1 MKESVV
7 FNAAPIYL
15 IGGIDIFMDK
25 EVDGELY
32 ATRMKKYLR
41 NMKKIAIKKATF
53 TGSVKRIVSE
63 YDIFTRIAELLSI
76 GYYVGDEI
84 IVKEAGIHG
93 IKSFLDIYS
102 KSFGSSF
109 EGEENQDGYLSSEY
123 KDFGLAEIGILSNF
137 SEERIVGL
145 EKQLNVL
152 LTSDTVISNLNK
164 NPYNVNF
171 EFFIKAILKN
181 IERDKEK
188 Q

>member
-1 MKESVV
+1 M
-7 FNAAPIYL
+7 L
-15 IGGIDIFMDK
+15 
-25 EVDGELY
+25 
-32 ATRMKKYLR
+32 LR
-41 NMKKIAIKKATF
+41 KLFF
-53 TGSVKRIVSE
+53 TGSVKRVVSE

-93 IKSFLDIYS
+93 IKSFLDIYK

-109 EGEENQDGYLSSEY
+109 EGGESQGEYLSSEY
-123 KDFGLAEIGILSNF
+123 KDFGLAEMGILSNF
-137 SEERIVGL
+137 SEERIVDL
-145 EKQLNVL
+145 EKQLNTL

-171 EFFIKAILKN
+171 EFFIKAILRN
-181 IERDKEK
+181 IEKAKEK